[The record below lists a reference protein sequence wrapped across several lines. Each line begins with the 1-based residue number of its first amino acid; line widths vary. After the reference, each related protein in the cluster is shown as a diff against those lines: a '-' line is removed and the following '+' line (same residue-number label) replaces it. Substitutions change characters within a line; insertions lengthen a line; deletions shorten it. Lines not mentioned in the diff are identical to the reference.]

1 FPSIAGAEGWMNLT
15 QAAAW
20 LGVTAKELRVA
31 AERGHVDAIHPPDD
45 GPWLFNRSVLEA
57 EAAQRLIERVRE
69 RRTPAGHPIQQAGLF
84 ESTT

>member
-1 FPSIAGAEGWMNLT
+1 MNLT

-31 AERGHVDAIHPPDD
+31 AERGHVDAIHPLDD

-69 RRTPAGHPIQQAGLF
+69 RRTPRRTSN
-84 ESTT
+84 STSGSIRINDIERWAV